1 MLSFFSRYKNN
12 SYNNSYDSNLQKYI
26 RKIEADLREKEITK
40 LDKLVLHNHE
50 NNNYNLL
57 PIIGFICFL
66 AGYNLSGY
74 NLSGYN
80 LSGYNLSKM

>member
-1 MLSFFSRYKNN
+1 MLSFFSRYKYRYK
-12 SYNNSYDSNLQKYI
+12 YNTYDINLQKYI

-40 LDKLVLHNHE
+40 LDKLDKLVLHNHG

-80 LSGYNLSKM
+80 LLKM